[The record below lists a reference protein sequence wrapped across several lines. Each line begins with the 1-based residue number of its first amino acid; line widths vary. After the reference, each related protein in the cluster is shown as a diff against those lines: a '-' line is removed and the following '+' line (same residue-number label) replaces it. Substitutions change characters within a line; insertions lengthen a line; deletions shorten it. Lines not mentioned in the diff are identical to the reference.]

1 MQAKK
6 QELAWNIT
14 RPLHEE
20 LPRMSHRLTA
30 FAVNYKIMCL
40 PQTNRCGTIHF
51 TCHDYK
57 NIVTYSCT
65 RDRAETCPRT
75 LLVLEI
81 GLE

>member
-30 FAVNYKIMCL
+30 FAVNYKIMWLFFYKRICSCL
-40 PQTNRCGTIHF
+40 TALTF
-51 TCHDYK
+51 F
-57 NIVTYSCT
+57 
-65 RDRAETCPRT
+65 
-75 LLVLEI
+75 L
-81 GLE
+81 